1 VRWKEVMAEIKSSYT
16 GGWLTTEQ
24 GSSKS
29 VEELKDLCA
38 RLDKI
43 IAM

>member
-1 VRWKEVMAEIKSSYT
+1 MAEIRRHYN

-24 GSSKS
+24 GSSKTA
-29 VEELKDLCA
+29 EELKDLIG

-43 IAM
+43 LALY